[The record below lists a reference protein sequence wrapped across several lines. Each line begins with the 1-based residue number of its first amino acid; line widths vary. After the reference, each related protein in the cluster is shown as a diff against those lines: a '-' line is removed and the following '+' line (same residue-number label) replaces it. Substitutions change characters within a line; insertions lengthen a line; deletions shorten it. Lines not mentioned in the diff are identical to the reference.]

1 MKEMITAGILFLIAI
16 LAFALSVR
24 SFCGKGFLLNNAYIY
39 ADKRER
45 GSMDKK
51 PYYRQT
57 AIVLLFVGLIFLLN
71 GLSLILEND
80 LIFFAVIAILAIT
93 VIYAIVSSIVIEKRK
108 RKIS

>member
-1 MKEMITAGILFLIAI
+1 MEEIIVSIVLFTISLLMFILSI
-16 LAFALSVR
+16 R
-24 SFCGKGFLLNNAYIY
+24 SFRGKGFLLNNAYIY
-39 ADKRER
+39 ADKKER
-45 GSMDKK
+45 GSMNKK

-57 AIVLLFVGLIFLLN
+57 AIVLLLVGLIFLLN

-93 VIYAIVSSIVIEKRK
+93 VIYAIVSSIAIEKRK

>member
-1 MKEMITAGILFLIAI
+1 MEEIIVSIILFTISLLIFI
-16 LAFALSVR
+16 LSIR
-24 SFCGKGFLLNNAYIY
+24 SFRGKGFLLNNAYIY
-39 ADKRER
+39 ADKKERE
-45 GSMDKK
+45 SMDKK

-57 AIVLLFVGLIFLLN
+57 AIVLLLVGLIFLLN

-93 VIYAIVSSIVIEKRK
+93 VIYAIVSSIAIEKRK